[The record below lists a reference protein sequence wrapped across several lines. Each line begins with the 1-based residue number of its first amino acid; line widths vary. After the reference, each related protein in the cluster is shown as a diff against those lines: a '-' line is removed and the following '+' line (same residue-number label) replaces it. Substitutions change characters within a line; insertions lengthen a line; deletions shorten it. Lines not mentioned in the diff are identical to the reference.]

1 MSDDMPMSS
10 VVVATKEQIST
21 DLGGEVVILALQ
33 SGRYHSLNDV
43 GSLIWNLVQEP
54 KTVLEIR
61 DAILDQYEVE
71 VERCQQ
77 DILTLIR
84 NLLAESLVEI
94 KIGLK

>member
-33 SGRYHSLNDV
+33 SGRYFSLNDV
-43 GSLIWNLVQEP
+43 GSLIWNLMQEP
-54 KTVLEIR
+54 KTVLQIR